1 MKDLKDFL
9 YRVASSCTG
18 RALFEGLKWLLNRAS
33 E

>member
-9 YRVASSCTG
+9 YRVAASCTG
-18 RALFEGLKWLLNRAS
+18 RVLFEGLKWLMAKVS